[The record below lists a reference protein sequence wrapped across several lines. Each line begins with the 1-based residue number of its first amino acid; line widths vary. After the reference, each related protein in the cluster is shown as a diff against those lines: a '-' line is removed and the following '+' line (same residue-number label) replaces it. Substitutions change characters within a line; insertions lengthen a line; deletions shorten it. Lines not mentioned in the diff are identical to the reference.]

1 MAASAGLVVVDGPH
15 RFYMRPGA
23 GQGVSRPALRSLRSK
38 EGRLAWITARHGD
51 PHAALLTR
59 AP

>member
-1 MAASAGLVVVDGPH
+1 VVDGPH
-15 RFYMRPGA
+15 RFYMRPGT
-23 GQGVSRPALRSLRSK
+23 GQAVTRPALRALRSK